1 MKNYEKPVL
10 EKLSI
15 AQEEPVS
22 AFGTLFE
29 GFETLGGEGFGG
41 VTSYRANSGTV
52 IE

>member
-15 AQEEPVS
+15 AQEQPVS
-22 AFGTLFE
+22 AFGSLFE
-29 GFETLGGEGFGG
+29 GFEALGGRFSG
-41 VTSYRANSGTV
+41 VTSYCADSGVV